1 MSSVV
6 GLAVKPLL
14 LAKQSCIFGVR
25 SVSIV
30 VQTWFELLKFAF
42 SLHFVI
48 LWRIAIWS
56 VGLLSLPVRAFSALY
71 RERLLEMQL
80 YRLKNEM
87 ESLLWGRKDLED
99 QLRIAINHGKMMEM
113 MLLELEQE
121 HDEAILKIEQLQ
133 GEVQDLKAETQQFK
147 EIHGKALWSRWDNT
161 GNQRYTDKSS
171 WKPDYNKGIRQD
183 DVLESGSK
191 VSDFTNYMSSQEN
204 NFSVAKQREIALSR
218 TLFSAILWLVVGV
231 VVSEAKE
238 AYVPLVVALFAVV
251 TMSLMSVVRLFTNI
265 EDKLALALLSTNCF
279 ILGTLAYPMLPSV
292 ARFSAPLAL
301 SFLQR
306 TLV

>member
-56 VGLLSLPVRAFSALY
+56 VGLLSLP
-71 RERLLEMQL
+71 LEMQL